1 MNSSASSDGQITPS
15 HCEIESY
22 LQGGHSQTTIEVY
35 AVLVLIAFV
44 NIITCPLT
52 IVLNTLV
59 IISVNSKPRLKTNSN
74 FILGCLATT
83 DWIMGIIGQ
92 PLFVAWIAIILQGKA
107 SDVTC
112 SVVHLVRSAIRVLAL
127 TSILHLVLMNVERY
141 IAIKHSFRYIALITK
156 ARIVG
161 SSALVWVTTL
171 VLSIPVAIVDK
182 AIYGMVSSYLLLF
195 SIAIIIFS
203 QVVIYFEVRS
213 HKKVIAAQQVS
224 LEARKKFLEEKKAFK
239 VTTIVLITLLL
250 TILPILVLRVLSGG
264 SVISAVTVLQIAY
277 FTAISLS
284 ILNSTMNPIIY
295 CIRIRQLRVAFI
307 EVLLRK
313 SNAQAEE
320 IEKRHFGK
328 VNVVV
333 PLGV

>member
-1 MNSSASSDGQITPS
+1 MQ
-15 HCEIESY
+15 
-22 LQGGHSQTTIEVY
+22 
-35 AVLVLIAFV
+35 
-44 NIITCPLT
+44 
-52 IVLNTLV
+52 
-59 IISVNSKPRLKTNSN
+59 
-74 FILGCLATT
+74 LA
-83 DWIMGIIGQ
+83 
-92 PLFVAWIAIILQGKA
+92 K
-107 SDVTC
+107 
-112 SVVHLVRSAIRVLAL
+112 SAIRVLAL

-141 IAIKHSFRYIALITK
+141 IALKHSFRYITLITK

-171 VLSIPVAIVDK
+171 VLSIPVAIVDE

-213 HKKVIAAQQVS
+213 HKKAIAAQQVS

-295 CIRIRQLRVAFI
+295 CIRIRQFRVAFI